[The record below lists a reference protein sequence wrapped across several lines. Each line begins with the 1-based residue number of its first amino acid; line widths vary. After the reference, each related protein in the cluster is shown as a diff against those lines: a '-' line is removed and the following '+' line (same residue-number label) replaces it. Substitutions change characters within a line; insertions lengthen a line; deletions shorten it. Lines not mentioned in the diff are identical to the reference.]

1 MLWWVSMWFWVCLL
15 IDFVF
20 NAQLVVQ
27 YFMLS
32 LQFLDK
38 YKLSRGDK
46 LGELLFNFY
55 FTQKNLTKSFS
66 FIHSEYHNL
75 LNLYMKSFL
84 NETKCVHTTN
94 IWCKTV
100 FVSLLCK
107 NIFIKEFGEI
117 AYNCSCR
124 LVAKI
129 TPLLLLS

>member
-1 MLWWVSMWFWVCLL
+1 MWFWVCLL

-94 IWCKTV
+94 I
-100 FVSLLCK
+100 
-107 NIFIKEFGEI
+107 
-117 AYNCSCR
+117 
-124 LVAKI
+124 
-129 TPLLLLS
+129 